1 MPSLWYSL
9 RSISHVCSLKLGLTG
24 VVGMEAEEMC
34 SALTDVL
41 VSEMK
46 ESSSSVLT
54 EGLAWEVEVLLSV
67 MADICYGSKDTTDD
81 I

>member
-1 MPSLWYSL
+1 
-9 RSISHVCSLKLGLTG
+9 
-24 VVGMEAEEMC
+24 MEAEEMC

-54 EGLAWEVEVLLSV
+54 EGLALEVEVLLSV

>member
-9 RSISHVCSLKLGLTG
+9 RSISHICSLKLGLTE

-34 SALTDVL
+34 SVLTDVL
-41 VSEMK
+41 VSEME

-54 EGLAWEVEVLLSV
+54 EGLALEAEIMLSA
-67 MADICYGSKDTTDD
+67 MADV
-81 I
+81 

>member
-9 RSISHVCSLKLGLTG
+9 RSISHICSLKLGLIG

-41 VSEMK
+41 VWE
-46 ESSSSVLT
+46 ESSVSI
-54 EGLAWEVEVLLSV
+54 EGLALEAEIMWSAMVDV
-67 MADICYGSKDTTDD
+67 
-81 I
+81 